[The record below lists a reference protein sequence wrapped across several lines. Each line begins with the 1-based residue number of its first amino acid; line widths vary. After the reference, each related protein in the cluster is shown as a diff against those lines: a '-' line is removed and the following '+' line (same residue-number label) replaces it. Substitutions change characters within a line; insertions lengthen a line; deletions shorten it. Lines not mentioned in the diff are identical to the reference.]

1 MQPVAQVHAV
11 RNECVERACGEITM
25 ITRVSLGVGQS
36 TYIWQKVI
44 DTTRQERCKY
54 ISSDI

>member
-1 MQPVAQVHAV
+1 MPLEMNVWNVHVHVV
-11 RNECVERACGEITM
+11 RSQM

-36 TYIWQKVI
+36 MYIWQKVI

-54 ISSDI
+54 ISSDV